1 MLTDQA
7 DALRRMMRQAPRDSR
22 PELAAPPAAEPASN
36 ARELSRSEGREALP
50 CGAAGARRGRIVAI
64 TSGKGGVGKS
74 SVAVNLAARLAQMG
88 RRVVLVD
95 ADLGTANA
103 DVLCNVA
110 PVSTL
115 AHVVA
120 GRRTLKE
127 TLVEGPGGFALI
139 PGASGLAQMAALGEY
154 ERGRLM
160 QQVQELEGEVD
171 LVLLDTGA
179 GVGPNVLGFVLAS
192 DQQLV
197 VTTPEPTAITDAYAL
212 IKTLNRQRRDLN
224 VCVLVNMVRT
234 PQEGRT
240 TFERLAAVS
249 GKFLALP
256 LRYAGHLP
264 LDPRV
269 AAAVRRR
276 VPFVLDNA
284 RGGASDGIS
293 QLAHRLDRDAIEPR
307 GPGLLQRMVA
317 WLGG

>member
-7 DALRRMMRQAPRDSR
+7 EALRRMVRADGTQRPGDDSQRDESPLRAPAR
-22 PELAAPPAAEPASN
+22 PTPPPAV
-36 ARELSRSEGREALP
+36 
-50 CGAAGARRGRIVAI
+50 RRGRIVAI

-103 DVLCNVA
+103 DVLCNVTPA
-110 PVSTL
+110 NTL

-120 GRRTLKE
+120 GRRTLKQ
-127 TLVEGPGGFALI
+127 TLVDGPGGFSLI

-154 ERGRLM
+154 ERLHLM
-160 QQVQELEGEVD
+160 QQVQELEREVD
-171 LVLLDTGA
+171 LILLDTGA
-179 GVGPNVLGFVLAS
+179 GVGPNVLGFVVAS

-212 IKTLNRQRRDLN
+212 IKTLSRQRRDLH

-234 PQEGRT
+234 PQEGRA
-240 TFERLAAVS
+240 TFERIAAVS
-249 GKFLALP
+249 ARFLSLEP
-256 LRYAGHLP
+256 RYAGHLP
-264 LDPRV
+264 VDARV
-269 AAAVRRR
+269 ATAVRRR
-276 VPFVLDNA
+276 VPFVLENP
-284 RGGASDGIS
+284 RGGASECIS
-293 QLAHRLDRDAIEPR
+293 QLAHRLDRNAIEPR
-307 GPGLLQRMVA
+307 GPGLLERMVA